1 MAKPVMPCYLRFK
14 NSMIQ
19 VLTDLF
25 SVTLD
30 HWTDYLFLSLAGLA
44 VIAWGVQIFYYFY
57 FFLRIHR
64 YRKVND
70 KQTLDP
76 VSVIICAKNEAE
88 NLRKNLPFVLEQEYP
103 EFQVVVVNDGSSDDT
118 SAVLAD
124 MKKAY
129 KHLYVTQIE
138 HTHPYP
144 HAKKLAQTI
153 GVKAA
158 RFDQLL
164 FIDADCRPASAN
176 WIRCM
181 QSNFLPKK
189 EIVLGYGAYE
199 KKKGLVNMFI
209 RMDTLW
215 IAQQY
220 FSFAIH
226 GIPYMGC
233 GRNLAY
239 RRSLF
244 FNNKGFANQLHLQS
258 GDDDLFV
265 NQTANKTNTAIEIDP
280 DSITVSEPMHTM
292 NSWLRQKRRHLTSGL
307 YYRAL
312 HRFLIGLE
320 IVSREYF
327 YVSLIVLLSFWKFPG
342 YLFLLLLFRW
352 IMHLWIVKLTMKRL
366 KEEGVW
372 LFSLIYD
379 LLMPAISGFLIL
391 KTKLKKNKKFAW

>member
-1 MAKPVMPCYLRFK
+1 
-14 NSMIQ
+14 MIQ
-19 VLTDLF
+19 ALTGLF
-25 SVTLD
+25 TFKLE
-30 HWTDYLFLSLAGLA
+30 HWTDFLFLSLAGLSL
-44 VIAWGVQIFYYFY
+44 IALSVQVFYYFY

-64 YRKVND
+64 YRKVNP
-70 KQTLDP
+70 KVTKDP

-88 NLRKNLPFVLEQEYP
+88 NLQKNLPKILEQDYP
-103 EFQVVVVNDGSSDDT
+103 LFQVVVVNDGSEDDT
-118 SAVLAD
+118 GMVLAE
-124 MKKAY
+124 MQKQY
-129 KHLYVTQIE
+129 KHLYVTRIE

-158 RFDQLL
+158 IYDQLL
-164 FIDADCRPASAN
+164 FIDADCYPASPD
-176 WIRCM
+176 WISHI
-181 QSNFLPKK
+181 QSNFHPKK

-220 FSFAIH
+220 LSFALR
-226 GIPYMGC
+226 GIPFMGA

-265 NQTANKTNTAIEIDP
+265 NATANKTNTAIEIDP
-280 DSITVSEPMHTM
+280 DSITLSEPMPTM
-292 NSWLRQKRRHLTSGL
+292 GSWLQQKRRHLTAGFH
-307 YYRAL
+307 YRPW

-320 IVSREYF
+320 IISREYF
-327 YVSLIVLLSFWKFPG
+327 YASIIVLLSFWRFPG
-342 YLFLLLLFRW
+342 YLILMLLFQL
-352 IMHLWIVKLTMKRL
+352 ILHLWVTKLSMKRFRVKGL
-366 KEEGVW
+366 L

-379 LLMPAISGFLIL
+379 PLMPVISGFLIL
-391 KTKLKKNKKFAW
+391 KTKLRKDKRFNW